1 MNLARLEATLLLLHT
16 QAAAQR
22 RRLFRQRWRPGR
34 ICVAHANSVLWRL
47 HARIALL
54 ERYLA
59 SAKAQRQSDE
69 RAWICRP
76 WLRCSEWATR
86 GRQR

>member
-1 MNLARLEATLLLLHT
+1 MNPARLQATLLLLHT
-16 QAAAQR
+16 HAAAQR

-34 ICVAHANSVLWRL
+34 TCVARANSVLWRL

-59 SAKAQRQSDE
+59 SAGSQRPAGWLPLMYGPSAQ
-69 RAWICRP
+69 
-76 WLRCSEWATR
+76 CSELATGPR
-86 GRQR
+86 RP